1 MRAYSPLRYQVKDKI
16 EVSDLEKK
24 IFDRLLGTLSKFGL
38 HTQLRVAGGWVRDKL
53 LGKEC
58 NDIDIALDNMMGSE
72 FVDKVREYLLSIGE
86 DAQGVCVIE
95 SNPHQSKHLETA
107 RMRLFDNWID
117 FVNLRDEEY
126 AENENSRIPTKQSFG
141 TAEEDAYR
149 RDLTINSLFYNIN
162 TDTIEDF
169 TKRGISDLKSG
180 NIVTPLPP
188 KETLLDD
195 PLRVLRAI
203 RFGARF
209 EFILDQDLKGA
220 AACDEVKDALANKI
234 SRERIGTEFDLMIS
248 GNQPVK
254 AMAHIFDLTLFR
266 TVFSLPLEFE
276 PPIVDGSLYTAL
288 FLPLRNTTYRDKKAT
303 HILVVNWIIRESLK
317 RKAKD
322 AEMVLD
328 FHRASCE
335 LMPLIPCLASNED
348 VPESST
354 LRVVTGF
361 LLREL
366 KEFWQV
372 ALLISTLLH
381 PIDDSTEDM
390 HLQLCKRRDV
400 FKSVENTIVVKLGLE
415 RVSEVRQ
422 LVNGKQVMKELEL
435 KGGPLVKEWLE
446 KAMAWQL
453 AHPSGTAQQCI
464 DWLKQ
469 THSKME

>member
-1 MRAYSPLRYQVKDKI
+1 MTAYPPLRY
-16 EVSDLEKK
+16 
-24 IFDRLLGTLSKFGL
+24 
-38 HTQLRVAGGWVRDKL
+38 QLRVAGGWVRDKL

-58 NDIDIALDNMMGSE
+58 NDIDIALDNMMGSQ
-72 FVDKVREYLLSIGE
+72 FVDNVREG
-86 DAQGVCVIE
+86 
-95 SNPHQSKHLETA
+95 
-107 RMRLFDNWID
+107 
-117 FVNLRDEEY
+117 EEY
-126 AENENSRIPTKQSFG
+126 AENSNIRIPTKQSFG
-141 TAEEDAYR
+141 TAKEDAYR

-169 TKRGISDLKSG
+169 TKRGISDHKSG

-203 RFGARF
+203 RFGASF
-209 EFILDQDLKGA
+209 EFILDEDLKGA
-220 AACDEVKDALANKI
+220 AASDEVKHALAAKI
-234 SRERIGTEFDLMIS
+234 SRERIGTEFDLMTS

-254 AMAHIFDLTLFR
+254 AVSQICDLTLFM
-266 TVFSLPLEFE
+266 TVFSLPPEFE
-276 PPIVDGSLYTAL
+276 PPIADGCERLCITYLDTAWKLIQLLGESSFSDEQKRIALYTAL
-288 FLPLRNTTYRDKKAT
+288 FLPLRNTTYRDKKAK
-303 HILVVNWIIRESLK
+303 HIPVVNWIIRESLR

-328 FHRASCE
+328 FHRASCK
-335 LMPLIPCLASNED
+335 LMSLIPSLASNED
-348 VPESST
+348 VPKSFT
-354 LRVVTGF
+354 LRVLTGF

-366 KEFWQV
+366 KEFWRV
-372 ALLISTLLH
+372 ALLISILLLH
-381 PIDDSTEDM
+381 PIDSTEDV
-390 HLQLCKRRDV
+390 HLQLCKRRDL

-415 RVSEVRQ
+415 RVWEVRQ

-453 AHPSGTAQQCI
+453 AHPSGTAQECI

-469 THSKME
+469 TNSKME